1 MAGVCLLLALTAVWL
16 YYTRAQ
22 AVTNNALASLEPKV
36 NELSGYES
44 RINGIRSGMAS
55 QQEAAAPLLHSI
67 EEREYWAKIINDI
80 NSRLPENY
88 IWITSFQPEV
98 TLPAAP
104 AARGSARSTTPAKAP
119 AAAKAAQ
126 KDPSTV
132 VNIRGLYLDNEAGAA
147 VVDQFIKRL
156 NESPYFS
163 VEEDPAT
170 RVRETPNT
178 ESWAYA
184 YAFRLNLKNPISI
197 PSKTK

>member
-1 MAGVCLLLALTAVWL
+1 VTDNAV
-16 YYTRAQ
+16 
-22 AVTNNALASLEPKV
+22 ASLEPKV
-36 NELSGYES
+36 NELSGHES

-88 IWITSFQPEV
+88 VWITSFQPEV
-98 TLPAAP
+98 TQPTAP
-104 AARGSARSTTPAKAP
+104 AASGRGSARSTAPAKA
-119 AAAKAAQ
+119 AAKPAQ
-126 KDPSTV
+126 KDPMTV

-147 VVDQFIKRL
+147 VVDQFINRL
-156 NESPYFS
+156 NESPHFS

-170 RVRETPNT
+170 RVRETPNM